1 MNFLDVVILIPISYA
16 AWVGFKKG
24 LIIEVFTLLALFVG
38 LYAGIHFSEFIV
50 EQLKTTFKWDSAY
63 ISPVA
68 FTLTFLGVGAMVYF
82 GGKALEKVVKAVML
96 SPLNKAGGVFFAILK
111 ASYLVS
117 IVLVLFASFDKSN
130 HFIPLK
136 AKEDSLLYFPLQSFS
151 TKTIPGFKES
161 GLMPDTVEGLSSNL
175 TVDEL
180 IRAKELADSLGIEA
194 KDVVELHAIYD
205 KFN

>member
-1 MNFLDVVILIPISYA
+1 MNFLDVVILIPIGYA

-38 LYAGIHFSEFIV
+38 LYAGIHFSEFV
-50 EQLKTTFKWDSAY
+50 VDQLKTTFDWDSSY

-82 GGKALEKVVKAVML
+82 GGKALEKVIKAVML
-96 SPLNKAGGVFFAILK
+96 SPLNKVGGVFFAVLK
-111 ASYLVS
+111 ATYIVS
-117 IVLVLFASFDKSN
+117 IILVLFNSFDKSN

-136 AKEDSLLYFPLQSFS
+136 AKEDSFLFFTLQSFS

-161 GLMPDTVEGLSSNL
+161 GLMQENIHDSSQNL

-180 IRAKELADSLGIEA
+180 LRAKEITDSLGIEV
-194 KDVVELHAIYD
+194 KDVMELRAIYH
-205 KFN
+205 KYN

>member
-1 MNFLDVVILIPISYA
+1 MNFLDVVILIPIGYA
-16 AWVGFKKG
+16 AWIGFKKG

-38 LYAGIHFSEFIV
+38 LYAGIHFSEFVV
-50 EQLKTTFKWDSAY
+50 EKLKTTFEWDSSY

-117 IVLVLFASFDKSN
+117 IVLVLFASFDKGN

-136 AKEDSLLYFPLQSFS
+136 AKEESLLYFPLQSFS

-161 GLMPDTVEGLSSNL
+161 GLMPDTIQDSTANL

-180 IRAKELADSLGIEA
+180 IRAKEIADSLGIEA
-194 KDVVELHAIYD
+194 KDVLELHSIYQ
-205 KFN
+205 KYK